1 MREQHHNVDLGA
13 AAKRFDGGAA
23 GVTDEIVDAIFG
35 GGAG

>member
-1 MREQHHNVDLGA
+1 VEHGRPVGLRDG
-13 AAKRFDGGAA
+13 RVVYDGGAA